1 VKLMRK
7 FPLLP
12 PDRRPQ
18 DVNLDGAG
26 LRFEALDHGGEYP
39 DTMPQA
45 IRLTDVLGRS
55 CLYLPTTQNG
65 KVVDTDA
72 KMFEDDEGD

>member
-18 DVNLDGAG
+18 DPNLNGAG
-26 LRFEALDHGGEYP
+26 LQFETLDQGGEYP

-45 IRLTDVLGRS
+45 VRLTDQFGRT
-55 CLYLPTTQNG
+55 CLYVPTQDG

-72 KMFEDDEGD
+72 KVFDDDEED

>member
-12 PDRRPQ
+12 PDKRPQ
-18 DVNLDGAG
+18 DPNLNGAG
-26 LRFEALDHGGEYP
+26 LQFETLYHGGEYP

-45 IRLTDVLGRS
+45 IRLTDQFGRT
-55 CLYLPTTQNG
+55 CLYVPIARDG

-72 KMFEDDEGD
+72 RVFDDEED

>member
-1 VKLMRK
+1 MRDDCV
-7 FPLLP
+7 LI
-12 PDRRPQ
+12 
-18 DVNLDGAG
+18 
-26 LRFEALDHGGEYP
+26 HGGECQ
-39 DTMPQA
+39 DTRPQA
-45 IRLTDVLGRS
+45 IRLTDALGRS

>member
-18 DVNLDGAG
+18 DPNLDGAG
-26 LRFEALDHGGEYP
+26 LRFEALDLGVEYP

-45 IRLTDVLGRS
+45 IRLTEALGRS
-55 CLYLPTTQNG
+55 CLHLPTTQNG